1 MDEDIFATDD
11 VASDRVKEL
20 SKEGLNKFFIRR
32 LKEDMKDWNGHPLYK
47 NRFTKTISYQLTPEE
62 KYLYDQV
69 TNYLTRRKEEATEEK
84 IFMSV

>member
-1 MDEDIFATDD
+1 
-11 VASDRVKEL
+11 
-20 SKEGLNKFFIRR
+20 
-32 LKEDMKDWNGHPLYK
+32 MKDWDGHPLYK